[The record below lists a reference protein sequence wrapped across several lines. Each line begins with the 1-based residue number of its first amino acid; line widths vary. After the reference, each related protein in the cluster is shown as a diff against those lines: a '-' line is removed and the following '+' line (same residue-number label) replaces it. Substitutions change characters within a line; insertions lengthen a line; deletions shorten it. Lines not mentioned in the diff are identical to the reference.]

1 MSFQSDSS
9 PDLHHHLTSNL
20 HHGLTSNISETIRQF
35 YNNQADDTI
44 RATDAISLSNGS
56 DLVGF
61 ASIALLVL
69 VLWIII
75 FLFNSY

>member
-9 PDLHHHLTSNL
+9 PDLHH

-35 YNNQADDTI
+35 YDSQANDTI

-69 VLWIII
+69 ILWIII